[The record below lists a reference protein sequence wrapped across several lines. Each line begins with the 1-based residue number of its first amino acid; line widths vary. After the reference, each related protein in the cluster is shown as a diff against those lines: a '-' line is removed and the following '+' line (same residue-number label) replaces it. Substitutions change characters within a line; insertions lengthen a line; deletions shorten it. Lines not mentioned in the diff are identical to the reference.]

1 MHLLTQRAFDR
12 LVGLIYEA
20 ALQQVTWNDAL
31 AEISK
36 SFDDAASLFYIFNP
50 VNGETLF
57 AATSEIHPEYQG
69 SYVAHYASTNPY
81 PAPAVTQIKTGQIT
95 IASDVVDAANAA
107 QSEFYNDWMR
117 PQKVSLHH
125 LAVKLLH
132 TEDRVCILG
141 LSPRGST
148 YEAEVAHYRR
158 AFDKLVPHLL
168 RALSIQTALAKKGNA
183 ETVESNILDSLKV
196 AVLGLDKSGRVV
208 QANLAAERLLHA
220 DGPLS
225 TDRSRRLRARVLA
238 EDTKLQRAIGALFE
252 PAVTPAAPHPVR
264 LSSRRIDQ
272 AFACW
277 VVPFGNFGGG
287 TQRPPRD
294 VLSALSTAPAVGLLV
309 TRVRAFDT
317 VPPEI
322 LKDLFG
328 LTSKEAL
335 IAAHLASGCELQQIA
350 DKQGLARNT
359 VRNHLTNI
367 FAKTGTR
374 RQAELVALLASLVRP
389 F

>member
-95 IASDVVDAANAA
+95 IASDVVDAKNAA

-141 LSPRGST
+141 LSPRGSA
-148 YEAEVAHYRR
+148 YEAEVARYRR

-183 ETVESNILDSLKV
+183 E
-196 AVLGLDKSGRVV
+196 
-208 QANLAAERLLHA
+208 
-220 DGPLS
+220 
-225 TDRSRRLRARVLA
+225 
-238 EDTKLQRAIGALFE
+238 
-252 PAVTPAAPHPVR
+252 
-264 LSSRRIDQ
+264 
-272 AFACW
+272 
-277 VVPFGNFGGG
+277 
-287 TQRPPRD
+287 
-294 VLSALSTAPAVGLLV
+294 
-309 TRVRAFDT
+309 
-317 VPPEI
+317 
-322 LKDLFG
+322 
-328 LTSKEAL
+328 
-335 IAAHLASGCELQQIA
+335 
-350 DKQGLARNT
+350 
-359 VRNHLTNI
+359 
-367 FAKTGTR
+367 
-374 RQAELVALLASLVRP
+374 
-389 F
+389 